1 MLSESRR
8 RGRAFVAASIALTL
22 AAIAVP
28 TESASAASVT
38 YGVGSKSLT
47 QPQAGGRFI
56 YVATNG
62 TDSYQ
67 QYSRI
72 PCLVNPANQPKY
84 QDKCPEPTANAPLRT
99 IQAGIRAARP
109 GDVIVVR
116 GGVYKEAIGWGHAK
130 GTSTRPIVLQ
140 GAVGER
146 VEVNGTLIMSDADY
160 WTIAGMRFTHNS
172 TIQGSGQAVVL
183 FSGGVGWR
191 FRNNEVTGSTG
202 VANVLVN
209 ATRASGSASELAAAA
224 PRAFEIAGN
233 CIHDNRAT
241 DAAGTDHN
249 IYLMSSIYS
258 TGGVIERNLI
268 AGAPRGANIKA
279 AGSTPATAAGS
290 PRNVTIRYN
299 TMLNAAS
306 GLTIGLSAE
315 RVESMYNIIALPVG
329 SGKYDGAVKTYQLAS
344 PDKNSAKYSLLSG
357 YAKPISEDYG
367 VSRHLYT
374 KGNDTSSAFSY
385 TGSIAN
391 CTAQAASPAIKAK
404 YGQYAG

>member
-1 MLSESRR
+1 MSSASRR
-8 RGRAFVAASIALTL
+8 RSIAIGVAGILIALVAVVVPTQTAAAASA
-22 AAIAVP
+22 
-28 TESASAASVT
+28 T
-38 YGVGSKSLT
+38 YGVGSTKLAT
-47 QPQAGGRFI
+47 LQAGGRYL

-62 TDSYQ
+62 TDKYK

-72 PCLVNPANQPKY
+72 TCLLDPADQPSY
-84 QDKCPEPTANAPLRT
+84 QDQCPEPTAAAPLRT
-99 IQAGIRAARP
+99 IQAAIRAARP

-116 GGVYKEAIGWGHAK
+116 AGVYQEAIGWGHLK
-130 GTSTRPIVLQ
+130 GTASRPIVLQ
-140 GAVGER
+140 AAVGER
-146 VEVNGTLIMSDADY
+146 VEVNGTLIIADADY
-160 WTIAGMRFTHNS
+160 WTISGIRFTYNAA
-172 TIQGSGQAVVL
+172 IQGNGQAVVL

-209 ATRASGSASELAAAA
+209 ATRTSGSTAQLTAAA
-224 PRAFEIAGN
+224 PRQFEIAGN

-258 TGGVIERNLI
+258 SGGLIERNLI

-279 AGSTPATAAGS
+279 AGSTPATASGS

-299 TMLNAAS
+299 TMLNASS
-306 GLTIGLSAE
+306 GLTIGLATE
-315 RVESMYNIIALPVG
+315 RVESSYNIIALPVG
-329 SGKYDGAVKTYQLAS
+329 SGKYDGAVKTYQLSA

-357 YAKPISEDYG
+357 YAKPIAEDYG
-367 VSRHLYT
+367 VSRHLFT
-374 KGNDTSSAFSY
+374 KANDTASGFIY

-391 CTAQAASPAIKAK
+391 CTAQAASTAVKAK